1 MIQWRVSSWPPKVII
16 KLYMNFKLDHDLTSS
31 TRAMDLHSTVQGW
44 IGYVKKLLVSQ
55 YFFNVLASKVKN
67 PKWPEANHLNGYIYK
82 QGHSLD
88 FSKGTKLCTNYF
100 PHPPPPTSKPQ
111 IISRYHTY
119 DLRLFHQLM
128 NLVTSLE
135 TDIRVWK
142 KHSVKL
148 FFFKSLSFMNF
159 ISYSLFYYQYII
171 WFFPLN
177 FLRYKSAYHVYTQ
190 VAMPLTSVTE
200 DQSWT

>member
-1 MIQWRVSSWPPKVII
+1 
-16 KLYMNFKLDHDLTSS
+16 
-31 TRAMDLHSTVQGW
+31 MDLHSTVQGW

-88 FSKGTKLCTNYF
+88 FSKGMHKLFSPSSPTHLKTPNHFKVSYIWF
-100 PHPPPPTSKPQ
+100 KIIPP
-111 IISRYHTY
+111 
-119 DLRLFHQLM
+119 M
-128 NLVTSLE
+128 NLFTSLE

-148 FFFKSLSFMNF
+148 FFFLNHYLLWISLVTHFFITSISFD
-159 ISYSLFYYQYII
+159 
-171 WFFPLN
+171 FFLST
-177 FLRYKSAYHVYTQ
+177 F
-190 VAMPLTSVTE
+190 
-200 DQSWT
+200 

>member
-88 FSKGTKLCTNYF
+88 FSKDMHKLFSPSSPTHLKTPNHFKVSYIWF
-100 PHPPPPTSKPQ
+100 KIIPP
-111 IISRYHTY
+111 
-119 DLRLFHQLM
+119 M

-148 FFFKSLSFMNF
+148 VFFFKSLSFMNF

-177 FLRYKSAYHVYTQ
+177 FLRYKSAYHVYR
-190 VAMPLTSVTE
+190 
-200 DQSWT
+200 